1 MKRLG
6 VLVVAAM
13 AVACGGG
20 SSTTGGGV
28 AGVSAPIPAAE
39 TAKTPETT
47 PPPAVPAPPAEKE
60 VTVGSGTA
68 LSLDLATALTTETAK
83 VEDPVKATVR
93 KAVVV
98 GGDTVIPVG
107 AELTGVVTGV
117 ARPGRVK
124 GLAKLSYRF
133 DKMRVNGE
141 TYTIKT
147 SPIGHTGEASKKAD
161 ATKIG
166 IGAGAGAVLGGILGG
181 GGGAAKG
188 AAIGGGAGTGVV
200 LATRGKDLTL
210 APGANVATKLTAP
223 VTVKVKA

>member
-6 VLVVAAM
+6 VLVVAALT
-13 AVACGGG
+13 VACSGGNSPTGDGPAGG
-20 SSTTGGGV
+20 S
-28 AGVSAPIPAAE
+28 APVPAAD
-39 TAKTPETT
+39 TAKAPE
-47 PPPAVPAPPAEKE
+47 PPPPPPPVEKE
-60 VTVGSGTA
+60 VTVASGTTLALDLSTA
-68 LSLDLATALTTETAK
+68 LSTETAK

-98 GGDTVIPVG
+98 GGETVIPVG
-107 AELTGVVTGV
+107 TELSGVVTGV
-117 ARPGRVK
+117 ERPGRVK

-133 DKMRVNGE
+133 DKMRLNGE
-141 TYTIKT
+141 TYTIKA
-147 SPIGHTGEASKKAD
+147 SAIGHQGEASKKSD

-188 AAIGGGAGTGVV
+188 AAIGGAAGTGAV
-200 LATRGKDLTL
+200 LATRGKELTL

-223 VTVKVKA
+223 LTLRVKA

>member
-6 VLVVAAM
+6 VLVIAA
-13 AVACGGG
+13 ATVACGGA

-28 AGVSAPIPAAE
+28 DGASAPVPAAE
-39 TAKTPETT
+39 TAKAPE
-47 PPPAVPAPPAEKE
+47 PPPPVAKE
-60 VTVGSGTA
+60 VTVAPGTA
-68 LSLDLATALTTETAK
+68 LALDLATGLTTETAK

-98 GGDTVIPVG
+98 GGETIIPVG
-107 AELTGVVTGV
+107 AELSGVVTGV
-117 ARPGRVK
+117 ERPGRVK
-124 GLAKLSYRF
+124 GLARLSYRF
-133 DKMRVNGE
+133 DRIRLNGE

-147 SPIGHTGEASKKAD
+147 SAIGHEGEASKKAD

-166 IGAGAGAVLGGILGG
+166 VGAGAGAVLGGILGG

-188 AAIGGGAGTGVV
+188 AAIGGAAGTGVV
-200 LATRGKDLTL
+200 LATRGKELTL

-223 VTVKVKA
+223 LTLKVKA